1 MQCRWRSVPV
11 ASSARAQAGRVG
23 DACRGRA
30 RCAERAA
37 LVRCGVRGTR
47 GEHLCVKVAPTVS
60 KGPRG
65 RVIAAR
71 TVSPGSSTRIRCVF
85 LKSEMAELGF
95 TENLVTSCARTC
107 P

>member
-60 KGPRG
+60 KGPR
-65 RVIAAR
+65 R
-71 TVSPGSSTRIRCVF
+71 PGNSR
-85 LKSEMAELGF
+85 AHGF
-95 TENLVTSCARTC
+95 SWFEY
-107 P
+107 PD